1 MNPGRLPVLLALM
14 LSAGQLA
21 GLEIGDRVPE
31 LSGATWVKD
40 VPAKL
45 SGTLSIVEFWSTKA
59 PSDSFAHLSEIQH
72 AQRERVQ
79 VIGVSSEAPDVVRP
93 FVEDQGGEMDYHVA
107 VIDAA
112 GASAWL
118 TEKEELPRVLIVD
131 QAGRLA
137 WRGDPGDFESVL
149 DRLLSGSITTALLAR
164 LAPLETRVD
173 ALIDGEH
180 ADPKASKAQALE
192 LTQRLLT
199 LDPIN
204 LKAISTRLWLAQQ
217 LQKPEVAALTLAG
230 VPLAHLDAADANALA
245 LERLNEGDPA
255 YRFPDL
261 AYALAKHARTAAPDI
276 AAYRDTYARFLHQAG
291 LLEEAVAEQKRAV
304 GLDPADDGLVA
315 MLEYY
320 QALQGLRVQLSDDL
334 THGAPEAARPAA
346 ASPGTGAGAGAGA
359 PPPASAPAPASF
371 IP

>member
-1 MNPGRLPVLLALM
+1 MIAGRLSVLLAVVLG
-14 LSAGQLA
+14 AGRLA
-21 GLEIGDRVPE
+21 GLDIGEPVPA

-45 SGTLSIVEFWSTKA
+45 TGTFSIIEFWSTKA

-79 VIGVSSEAPDVVRP
+79 VIGVSSEAAEVVKP

-112 GASAWL
+112 AAAVWL
-118 TEKEELPRVLIVD
+118 PDKEDLPRVLIVD
-131 QAGRLA
+131 RDGRLA
-137 WRGDPGDFESVL
+137 WRGDPGDFESIL
-149 DRLLSGSITTALLAR
+149 DRLLTGSVTTALLAR
-164 LAPLETRVD
+164 LAPLEARVD

-180 ADPKASKAQALE
+180 ADPKASKEQALE
-192 LTQRLLT
+192 LTQRLLS

-204 LKAISTRLWLAQQ
+204 LKTIGTRMWLAQQ
-217 LQKPEVAALTLAG
+217 LQRPEIAALTLAG
-230 VPLAHLDAADANALA
+230 VPVARLDAADANALA
-245 LERLNEGDPA
+245 MERLNELDPA

-261 AYALAKHARTAAPDI
+261 TYALARRAREAAPDVAI
-276 AAYRDTYARFLHQAG
+276 YRDTFARFLHQAG

-320 QALQGLRVQLSDDL
+320 QALQGLRTQLADDL
-334 THGAPEAARPAA
+334 AHAPPETARPA
-346 ASPGTGAGAGAGA
+346 GAGTAGASA
-359 PPPASAPAPASF
+359 PPPAGTPAPSTF

>member
-1 MNPGRLPVLLALM
+1 MSPGRLSVLLALV
-14 LSAGQLA
+14 LGAGQLA
-21 GLEIGDRVPE
+21 GLDIGEAVPE
-31 LSGATWVKD
+31 LSAATWVKD

-45 SGTLSIVEFWSTKA
+45 TGTLSIIEFWSTKA

-79 VIGVSSEAPDVVRP
+79 VIGVSSEAPEVVRP
-93 FVEDQGGEMDYHVA
+93 FVDDQGGEMDYHVA

-112 GASAWL
+112 AAAAWL
-118 TEKEELPRVLIVD
+118 PDKEELPRVLIVD
-131 QAGRLA
+131 REGRLA
-137 WRGDPGDFESVL
+137 WRGDPGDCESIL

-164 LAPLETRVD
+164 LAPLETRID

-180 ADPKASKAQALE
+180 ADPKASKEQALA

-204 LKAISTRLWLAQQ
+204 IRALSTRMWLAQQ
-217 LQKPEVAALTLAG
+217 LQRPEVAALTLAG
-230 VPLAHLDAADANALA
+230 VPLARLDAADANALA
-245 LERLNEGDPA
+245 LERLNEADPA

-261 AYALAKHARTAAPDI
+261 AYAFAKRAREAAPDTAI
-276 AAYRDTYARFLHQAG
+276 YHDTFARLLHQAG

-320 QALQGLRVQLSDDL
+320 QALQDLRTKLADDVA
-334 THGAPEAARPAA
+334 HAPAEAARPAA
-346 ASPGTGAGAGAGA
+346 GAGTSASTGA
-359 PPPASAPAPASF
+359 PPPATAPAPATF